1 MCGNRMYVMDADC
14 QKRQSFLYL
23 FILFGRCRIRK
34 ASPMGLQI
42 KNVYIREENMEQAQQ
57 QEIKRKIKENPE
69 MTEGEKGR
77 ELKRLSEPYKKM
89 SDEELLQLVRDFVRE
104 CGREPTRK
112 DVLYDRELKYRFG
125 PWTRMLEKAG
135 TRPVAE
141 HYLER
146 KKRRREKRERHKEY
160 RRQLREQQAA
170 EAARLEEAAR
180 IE

>member
-1 MCGNRMYVMDADC
+1 M
-14 QKRQSFLYL
+14 K
-23 FILFGRCRIRK
+23 
-34 ASPMGLQI
+34 
-42 KNVYIREENMEQAQQ
+42 QAQQ

-104 CGREPTRK
+104 CGREPMRK

-141 HYLER
+141 HYLE
-146 KKRRREKRERHKEY
+146 
-160 RRQLREQQAA
+160 EQ
-170 EAARLEEAAR
+170 ETAARKAR
-180 IE
+180 AS

>member
-1 MCGNRMYVMDADC
+1 
-14 QKRQSFLYL
+14 
-23 FILFGRCRIRK
+23 
-34 ASPMGLQI
+34 
-42 KNVYIREENMEQAQQ
+42 MEQAQQ

-160 RRQLREQQAA
+160 RR
-170 EAARLEEAAR
+170 
-180 IE
+180 

>member
-1 MCGNRMYVMDADC
+1 
-14 QKRQSFLYL
+14 
-23 FILFGRCRIRK
+23 
-34 ASPMGLQI
+34 
-42 KNVYIREENMEQAQQ
+42 MEQAQQ

-112 DVLYDRELKYRFG
+112 ERRKPTATGPDRKDVLYDRELKYRFG

-160 RRQLREQQAA
+160 RRQIREQQAA
-170 EAARLEEAAR
+170 EAAQAEETMQVTAA
-180 IE
+180 E

>member
-1 MCGNRMYVMDADC
+1 
-14 QKRQSFLYL
+14 
-23 FILFGRCRIRK
+23 
-34 ASPMGLQI
+34 
-42 KNVYIREENMEQAQQ
+42 MEQAQQ

-112 DVLYDRELKYRFG
+112 DVLYDRELKCRFG

-141 HYLER
+141 HYLEG
-146 KKRRREKRERHKEY
+146 KKRRREKRARHKEY

-170 EAARLEEAAR
+170 EAARLAEAAR
-180 IE
+180 IECIHDGETAVFPCRRKQKCFSACRYGRQLSLKRKTLRLS

>member
-1 MCGNRMYVMDADC
+1 
-14 QKRQSFLYL
+14 
-23 FILFGRCRIRK
+23 
-34 ASPMGLQI
+34 
-42 KNVYIREENMEQAQQ
+42 MEQAQQ

-141 HYLER
+141 HYLGR

-160 RRQLREQQAA
+160 RRQIREQQAA
-170 EAARLEEAAR
+170 EAAQAEETMQVTAA
-180 IE
+180 E